1 MSSTVKLDAR
11 LVFSLDFEL
20 NPPMVVGSRII
31 YGFSGKATGGIV
43 GELVAPSSDWI
54 TAKQNGA
61 FDLNVNVVIK
71 TSDGALIYQQM
82 LGRSVRDADDPT
94 NSTIR
99 SCARARGVLDTRP
112 PPRCQRGAAIRRLFE
127 TSAEKYKY
135 LNNACLRGHG
145 VKRCFQIHVDYYET

>member
-1 MSSTVKLDAR
+1 
-11 LVFSLDFEL
+11 
-20 NPPMVVGSRII
+20 MVVGSRII
-31 YGFSGKATGGIV
+31 YGFTGKATGGIV

-82 LGRSVRDADDPT
+82 LGRSVRDDDPT

-99 SCARARGVLDTRP
+99 SCAHARGVLDTRP
-112 PPRCQRGAAIRRLFE
+112 PPRRRRDAASPCRLFE

-135 LNNACLRGHG
+135 LNDACLRGHG
-145 VKRCFQIHVDYYET
+145 VKRGGKIHVDYYET

>member
-1 MSSTVKLDAR
+1 
-11 LVFSLDFEL
+11 
-20 NPPMVVGSRII
+20 MVVGSRII
-31 YGFSGKATGGIV
+31 YGFTGRATGGMV

-82 LGRSVRDADDPT
+82 LGRSVRDADEPT

-99 SCARARGVLDTRP
+99 SCARARGVLGTRSP
-112 PPRCQRGAAIRRLFE
+112 SRRRRDAASLYAGCSKRAPRS
-127 TSAEKYKY
+127 TS
-135 LNNACLRGHG
+135 
-145 VKRCFQIHVDYYET
+145 T

>member
-1 MSSTVKLDAR
+1 MGSCATKPKMSSTALDAR

-31 YGFSGKATGGIV
+31 YGFTGKATGGIV

-99 SCARARGVLDTRP
+99 SVA
-112 PPRCQRGAAIRRLFE
+112 LFE
-127 TSAEKYKY
+127 TSAERYKY
-135 LNNACLRGHG
+135 LNDACLRGHG
-145 VKRCFQIHVDYYET
+145 VKRGTKIHVDYYET

>member
-1 MSSTVKLDAR
+1 MSSTTVLDAR

-31 YGFSGKATGGIV
+31 YGFTGRATGGIV

-54 TAKQNGA
+54 TAKANGA

-82 LGRSVRDADDPT
+82 LGRSVRSRRGDGWSGRRGRTSSRTSA
-94 NSTIR
+94 SR
-99 SCARARGVLDTRP
+99 SCARSPRSRRP
-112 PPRCQRGAAIRRLFE
+112 TVRL
-127 TSAEKYKY
+127 
-135 LNNACLRGHG
+135 
-145 VKRCFQIHVDYYET
+145 